1 MDLDT
6 LRRFWPLAAG
16 VAAGIV
22 VAVLVSLI
30 GSSTRKAEA
39 KVLISSPAGV
49 NAVNPQLP
57 NLREL
62 ATSAV
67 VAGNVRSTLR
77 LSESAEDLQKHLDAD
92 VQPSSQVIVLSFTDE
107 SGERARQIAQ
117 EAAVVF
123 GQVVGARFGS
133 AKPSFQAAVIDS
145 AHVVGGPNRHVLRN
159 LLIGALVGLLLGS
172 VAFFLL
178 AGTGHAAPAPAGERD
193 LKKRERQLEERLKG
207 VARRER
213 AMAAQAGQ
221 LAARED
227 AVGERER
234 AAAEAPPPPPPEPE
248 PEPEP
253 VPVPEPEPAPTPE
266 PEPEPVP
273 GPEPVP
279 EPLVVAGGSFNVDE
293 LERAVNARS
302 AASPERVDEWRTY
315 LFFLRQ
321 HAAADGS
328 LPPQFDGLVLDVFGD
343 VVR

>member
-1 MDLDT
+1 MDLDAV
-6 LRRFWPLAAG
+6 RRFWPIAAG
-16 VAAGIV
+16 FALGV
-22 VAVLVSLI
+22 VVGVLVSLT
-30 GSSTRKAEA
+30 GSSTRKAEG

-77 LSESAEDLQKHLDAD
+77 LTESAEDLQKHLHAD
-92 VQPSSQVIVLSFTDE
+92 VQPSSQVILMSFTDE
-107 SGERARQIAQ
+107 NGERARQIAQ

-145 AHVVGGPNRHVLRN
+145 AHVVGGPNRHFLRN
-159 LLIGALVGLLLGS
+159 VLIGGLVGLLLGS
-172 VAFFLL
+172 VVFFLL
-178 AGTGHAAPAPAGERD
+178 AGTGRAAPAPAGDRE
-193 LKKRERQLEERLKG
+193 LKKRERQLEDRLKG

-234 AAAEAPPPPPPEPE
+234 AAAEAPPPPPEPEPEPVPAPEPE
-248 PEPEP
+248 PEPEL
-253 VPVPEPEPAPTPE
+253 VPEPTPEPEPAP
-266 PEPEPVP
+266 EPEPV
-273 GPEPVP
+273 VY
-279 EPLVVAGGSFNVDE
+279 AGGSVNIDE
-293 LERAVNARS
+293 LERAVSARTS
-302 AASPERVDEWRTY
+302 ASPEQVEEWRNY

-328 LPPQFDGLVLDVFGD
+328 LPQQFDGLVLDVFGD